1 MGLEA
6 ADAESYADVADLR
19 ADEVVDGLCFFFR
32 RGFAGDERG
41 DLGADV
47 VVGLG
52 AGAFEGAVPG
62 SDFLPAMEVG
72 PGDVGEGRVSLVPRV
87 GLLSS
92 LRGSFFFWPAVGASW
107 ELCQR

>member
-19 ADEVVDGLCFFFR
+19 DDEVVDGLCFFFR

-72 PGDVGEGRVSLVPRV
+72 PGDVGEGRGV
-87 GLLSS
+87 
-92 LRGSFFFWPAVGASW
+92 VGAEGGIVV
-107 ELCQR
+107 ELEEVVLFLAGGGR